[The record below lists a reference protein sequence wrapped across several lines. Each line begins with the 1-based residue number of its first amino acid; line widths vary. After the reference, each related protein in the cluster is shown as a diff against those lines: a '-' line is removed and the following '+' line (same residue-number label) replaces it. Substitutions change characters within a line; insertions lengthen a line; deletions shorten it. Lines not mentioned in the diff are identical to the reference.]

1 MGPGPRGPFQRTMS
15 LDGKPLGGP
24 GGAVRRPMLIK
35 QENMMGSPDSFPGN
49 MGVCLSIFFLHCSFA
64 FPSLVSALRFNK
76 LRYTFCKQPHTHT
89 QSFINKSVG
98 SNRSPNILG

>member
-1 MGPGPRGPFQRTMS
+1 MGPGPRGPFQRTIS

-49 MGVCLSIFFLHCSFA
+49 MGVCLSIFPLYCFLPLSHWYLLSDSINCVTLS
-64 FPSLVSALRFNK
+64 
-76 LRYTFCKQPHTHT
+76 CKQSHTHTHT
-89 QSFINKSVG
+89 QSFINKNLKMCG
-98 SNRSPNILG
+98 FK